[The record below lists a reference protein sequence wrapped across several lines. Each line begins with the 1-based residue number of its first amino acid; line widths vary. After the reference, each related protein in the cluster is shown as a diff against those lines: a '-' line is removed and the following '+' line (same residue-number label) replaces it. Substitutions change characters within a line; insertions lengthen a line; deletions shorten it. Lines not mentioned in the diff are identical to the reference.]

1 MFGISDELFKEIYE
15 SGKYDDPHTE
25 LARRLGCTRLKAKE
39 LVFTRLYSTPV
50 TMDQLSKAYG
60 GK

>member
-15 SGKYDDPHTE
+15 SGKYEDPHAE
-25 LARRLGCTRLKAKE
+25 LARRLGCERTEAKA
-39 LVFTRLYSTPV
+39 LVFHRLYSTPV
-50 TMDQLSKAYG
+50 TMDQLSEAYG